1 MKSLVRF
8 GALNANGHGY
18 IDANAI
24 ISIAFT
30 SNAVVTVTYAP
41 SRTVAITSSPTDG
54 SYAVHNFIT
63 DILIGAAQSSVKPS
77 AGASSTLAIPSSVTI
92 GATTYALTFSVA

>member
-24 ISIAFT
+24 ISIVFT
-30 SNAVVTVTYAP
+30 TNLVVTVTYAP
-41 SRTVAITSSPTDG
+41 SRTVTITSGTADST
-54 SYAVHNFIT
+54 YVLHNFIT

-77 AGASSTLAIPSSVTI
+77 AGASSTLAIPSSLTI
-92 GATTYALTFSVA
+92 GGTTYALTFAVA

>member
-8 GALNANGHGY
+8 GALNADGHGY

-30 SNAVVTVTYAP
+30 STSVVTVTYAP
-41 SRTVAITSSPTDG
+41 SRTVTITSGTADAN
-54 SYAVHNFIT
+54 YAVHNFIT

-77 AGASSTLAIPSSVTI
+77 AGAFSTLAIPSSVTI
-92 GATTYALTFSVA
+92 GGTTYALTFAVA

>member
-30 SNAVVTVTYAP
+30 SNAIVTVTYQGLLQLLLP
-41 SRTVAITSSPTDG
+41 RLMELMLCIILLQTS
-54 SYAVHNFIT
+54 
-63 DILIGAAQSSVKPS
+63 
-77 AGASSTLAIPSSVTI
+77 
-92 GATTYALTFSVA
+92 

>member
-30 SNAVVTVTYAP
+30 SNAIVTVTYAP
-41 SRTVAITSSPTDG
+41 SRTVTITSGTSDG
-54 SYAVHNFIT
+54 TYALHNFIT
-63 DILIGAAQSSVKPS
+63 DILIGAAQSTVKPS
-77 AGASSTLAIPSSVTI
+77 AGASSTLTIPSSVTI
-92 GATTYALTFSVA
+92 GATTYALTFAVA

>member
-8 GALNANGHGY
+8 GSLTALNHGY
-18 IDANAI
+18 IDASAI
-24 ISIAFT
+24 ISIVFT
-30 SNAVVTVTYAP
+30 SNTAVTVTYAP
-41 SRTVAITSSPTDG
+41 ARTVTITSGTPDNSF
-54 SYAVHNFIT
+54 AVHNFIT

-92 GATTYALTFSVA
+92 GATTYTLTFSAS

>member
-1 MKSLVRF
+1 MKPLVRF
-8 GALNANGHGY
+8 GALNASGHGY

-30 SNAVVTVTYAP
+30 SATQVTVTYAP
-41 SRTVAITSSPTDG
+41 SRVVTITVTSDAN
-54 SYAVHNFIT
+54 YIIHNYIA

-77 AGASSTLAIPSSVTI
+77 AGASSLLAIPSSVTI
-92 GATTYALTFSVA
+92 GATTYAISFSIA